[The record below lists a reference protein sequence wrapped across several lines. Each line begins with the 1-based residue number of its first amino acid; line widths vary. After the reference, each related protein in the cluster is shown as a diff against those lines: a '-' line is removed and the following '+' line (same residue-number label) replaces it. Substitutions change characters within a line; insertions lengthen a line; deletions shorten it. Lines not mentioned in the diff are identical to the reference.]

1 MAHKILLSLFL
12 SSFSAPT
19 IWLGILPFYH
29 LWPGIAKHTFIII
42 TPYIAFSRALWGLQS
57 LFGVIPNVFGQG
69 RSVKKLL
76 KLEALYSQELGK
88 PKAHNPEIGHLIILD
103 RDLDW

>member
-1 MAHKILLSLFL
+1 MDNIELLNF
-12 SSFSAPT
+12 SSFSAHT
-19 IWLGILPFYH
+19 IWLGILPSFH
-29 LWPGIAKHTFIII
+29 LWLGNIKRHHTVI
-42 TPYIAFSRALWGLQS
+42 TITLHIVYSRALWGLQS